1 MEGGG
6 VVDEVEARLVGLATV
21 EEVVARTVDEVVARV
36 VDVVAARTV
45 DATVDDTVEGTVD
58 ALVVEDVAI
67 VLQVKP
73 LTEP

>member
-1 MEGGG
+1 VEGGG
-6 VVDEVEARLVGLATV
+6 VVDEVEARVVGLATV
-21 EEVVARTVDEVVARV
+21 EEVVARTVEATVDEVVARN
-36 VDVVAARTV
+36 VDEVA
-45 DATVDDTVEGTVD
+45 TVEGTVD

>member
-1 MEGGG
+1 VEGGG
-6 VVDEVEARLVGLATV
+6 VVDEVEARVVGLATV
-21 EEVVARTVDEVVARV
+21 EEVVARTVEATVDEVVARV

-45 DATVDDTVEGTVD
+45 DATVD
-58 ALVVEDVAI
+58 ALVVEGVTI